1 MHHLQDFEEISAENR
16 AFSSEF
22 AKDVFLGLSHSP
34 KWLSSKYFYDKKG
47 DEIFQ
52 QIMNMP
58 SYYLT
63 NAEYEIFETHRQ
75 RILEAFSA
83 DGKPFRLVE
92 LGAGDGYKT
101 KVLLKHFL
109 YKDADFHYCP
119 IDISGNV
126 LEVLEKD
133 MQSEVPGLSIECM
146 VGDYFHMLA
155 DIATHNG
162 HRNIVMF
169 LGSNIGNFSENA
181 ATEFVRNIRK
191 NIRKDD
197 LLLLGYDLKKEPKVI
212 LDAYNDQEGIT
223 ASFNYNLLE
232 RINRELGGDFDI
244 DHFQHYASYNPV
256 NGECRS
262 YLLSRKEQSV
272 TIGDLDETFYFSPWE
287 PIFMEVSNKY
297 APEEMSAIMSDAGF
311 EWVESFT
318 DSNSYYIDGLWRAI

>member
-1 MHHLQDFEEISAENR
+1 MHHLQEFEGIQTEDR
-16 AFSSEF
+16 VFSSEL
-22 AKDVFLGLSHSP
+22 AKDVYLGLSHSP
-34 KWLSSKYFYDKKG
+34 KWLSSKYFYDKRG

-63 NAEYEIFETHRQ
+63 NAEYEIFETHRDK
-75 RILEAFSA
+75 ILSAFTK
-83 DGKPFRLVE
+83 DEKPFRLVE

-101 KVLLKHFL
+101 KVLLKDFL
-109 YKDADFHYCP
+109 SKKADFHYCP
-119 IDISGNV
+119 VDISGNV
-126 LEVLEKD
+126 LRLLEEDVK
-133 MQSEVPGLSIECM
+133 SELPNLSIECM
-146 VGDYFHMLA
+146 EGDYFHMLA

-162 HRNIVMF
+162 HRNVVMF

-181 ATEFVRNIRK
+181 ALDFVKNIRK

-197 LLLLGYDLKKEPKVI
+197 LLLLGYDLKKEPKII
-212 LDAYNDQEGIT
+212 LEAYNDKEGIT

-232 RINRELGGDFDI
+232 RINRELDADFAI
-244 DHFQHYASYNPV
+244 DKFQHYASYNPV

-262 YLLSRKEQSV
+262 YLLSKQEQSV
-272 TIGDLDETFYFSPWE
+272 KIGDLDEVFYLDAWE

-297 APEEMSAIMSDAGF
+297 APHEMRDLMSRAGF

-318 DSNSYYIDGLWRAI
+318 DSNEYYVDGLWRAI